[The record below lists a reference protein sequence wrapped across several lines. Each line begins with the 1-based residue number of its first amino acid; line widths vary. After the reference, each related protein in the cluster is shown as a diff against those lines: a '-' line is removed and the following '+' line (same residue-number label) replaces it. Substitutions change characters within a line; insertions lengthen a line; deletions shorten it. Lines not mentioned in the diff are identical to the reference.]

1 MRTTKKLTDQAEPE
15 SRSIDFAWY
24 LYAWMSV
31 LKLDERSFWRTATPA
46 RVAALL
52 QAAAPRRTLQRE
64 DKPQKSLSAYL
75 LGGGG

>member
-1 MRTTKKLTDQAEPE
+1 M

-31 LKLDERSFWRTATPA
+31 LRLDERAFWRTATPA

-52 QAAAPRRTLQRE
+52 QAAAPRRTLHRE